1 MADYTLDTDI
11 LDGPVERLSTVSDG
25 KEEEM
30 HEEDEEGDD
39 YERWL

>member
-25 KEEEM
+25 KEE
-30 HEEDEEGDD
+30 D